1 MKYSNM
7 VRLKRRS
14 HPLLLMLKS
23 SVPSSISLVRG
34 FLRAS
39 AHIPVAFS
47 GACEGWKRRSSKSCG
62 GLWAGPGFSPQT
74 TARPGPLKGGIII
87 FYLEFNY

>member
-39 AHIPVAFS
+39 AHRPVAFS
-47 GACEGWKRRSSKSCG
+47 GACEGWMEAAVFKILRWALGRS
-62 GLWAGPGFSPQT
+62 GLQPPDHSPAR
-74 TARPGPLKGGIII
+74 TAKGRNNNFLFRI
-87 FYLEFNY
+87 